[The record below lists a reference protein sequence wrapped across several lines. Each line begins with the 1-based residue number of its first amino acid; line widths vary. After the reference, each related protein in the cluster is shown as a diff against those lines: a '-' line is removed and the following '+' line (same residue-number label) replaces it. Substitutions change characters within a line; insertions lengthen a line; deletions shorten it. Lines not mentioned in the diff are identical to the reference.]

1 MKTAYLLEKIR
12 FYGLKVLLLG
22 LLEKILAALTKYASS
37 LQEKL
42 NAAVERRTEKNAA
55 RALKKGDN

>member
-1 MKTAYLLEKIR
+1 MKIAHLLEKIR

-42 NAAVERRTEKNAA
+42 NDAVERRTEKNAA

>member
-1 MKTAYLLEKIR
+1 MKIAHLLEKIR

-42 NAAVERRTEKNAA
+42 NAAVERRNEKNAA
-55 RALKKGDN
+55 LPPKKDDN

>member
-1 MKTAYLLEKIR
+1 MKIAHLLEKIR

>member
-1 MKTAYLLEKIR
+1 MKIAHLLEKIR
-12 FYGLKVLLLG
+12 FYELKVLLLG

-42 NAAVERRTEKNAA
+42 NAAVERRNEKNAA
-55 RALKKGDN
+55 RAIKKGDN

>member
-1 MKTAYLLEKIR
+1 MKIAHLLEKIR
-12 FYGLKVLLLG
+12 LYGLKVLLLG